1 MTVYR
6 SKVDVWLVAL
16 SVGIMAAACVPGLFF
31 DFSWGALTAC
41 LLSLALVVSV
51 VFSIRYEI
59 SGDKLRV
66 VCCWIFIETFD
77 IHKITSVKPTRT
89 ILSSP
94 AASLDRIEVCAGR
107 RSVVIS
113 PRSKQPRY
121 LQPIITQYFIDN
133 KSEIWLLF
141 LIAHS
146 KR

>member
-31 DFSWGALTAC
+31 DFSWTAC
-41 LLSLALVVSV
+41 LLSRALVGSV

-94 AASLDRIEVCAGR
+94 AASLDRIEVRAGR

-113 PRSKQPRY
+113 PRSKHQFVKQLLDINPS
-121 LQPIITQYFIDN
+121 IDV
-133 KSEIWLLF
+133 IGLL
-141 LIAHS
+141 S
-146 KR
+146 

>member
-1 MTVYR
+1 MRAGAVLR
-6 SKVDVWLVAL
+6 
-16 SVGIMAAACVPGLFF
+16 
-31 DFSWGALTAC
+31 FSWGALTAC

-94 AASLDRIEVCAGR
+94 AASLDRIEVRAGR

-113 PRSKQPRY
+113 PRDKQAFVGHLLAVNPA
-121 LQPIITQYFIDN
+121 I
-133 KSEIWLLF
+133 SVEI
-141 LIAHS
+141 
-146 KR
+146 

>member
-6 SKVDVWLVAL
+6 SKVDMWLVAL

-94 AASLDRIEVCAGR
+94 LDRIEVCAGR

-113 PRSKQPRY
+113 PRSKHQFVKQLLDINPS
-121 LQPIITQYFIDN
+121 IDV
-133 KSEIWLLF
+133 IGLL
-141 LIAHS
+141 S
-146 KR
+146 

>member
-16 SVGIMAAACVPGLFF
+16 SVGIMAAACVPGLFS

-66 VCCWIFIETFD
+66 VCC
-77 IHKITSVKPTRT
+77 
-89 ILSSP
+89 
-94 AASLDRIEVCAGR
+94 
-107 RSVVIS
+107 
-113 PRSKQPRY
+113 
-121 LQPIITQYFIDN
+121 
-133 KSEIWLLF
+133 
-141 LIAHS
+141 
-146 KR
+146 

>member
-31 DFSWGALTAC
+31 DFSWGAL
-41 LLSLALVVSV
+41 SLALVVSV
-51 VFSIRYEI
+51 MFSIRYEI

-94 AASLDRIEVCAGR
+94 AASLDRIEVRAGR

-113 PRSKQPRY
+113 PRSKHQFVKQLLDINPS
-121 LQPIITQYFIDN
+121 IDV
-133 KSEIWLLF
+133 IGLL
-141 LIAHS
+141 S
-146 KR
+146 

>member
-41 LLSLALVVSV
+41 LLALVVSV
-51 VFSIRYEI
+51 MFSIRYEI

-94 AASLDRIEVCAGR
+94 AASLDRIEVRAGR

-113 PRSKQPRY
+113 PRDKQAFVGHLLAVNPA
-121 LQPIITQYFIDN
+121 I
-133 KSEIWLLF
+133 SVEI
-141 LIAHS
+141 
-146 KR
+146 

>member
-41 LLSLALVVSV
+41 LLSLAMVVSGV
-51 VFSIRYEI
+51 VSIRYEI
-59 SGDKLRV
+59 SCDKLRV
-66 VCCWIFIETFD
+66 VCCWIFSEPFD
-77 IHKITSVKPTRT
+77 IHNITSVKPTRT

-94 AASLDRIEVCAGR
+94 AASLDRIEVRAGR

-113 PRSKQPRY
+113 PRSKHQFVKQLLDINPS
-121 LQPIITQYFIDN
+121 IDV
-133 KSEIWLLF
+133 IGLL
-141 LIAHS
+141 S
-146 KR
+146 

>member
-77 IHKITSVKPTRT
+77 IHKIT

-94 AASLDRIEVCAGR
+94 AASLDRIEVRAGR
-107 RSVVIS
+107 RAVVIS
-113 PRSKQPRY
+113 PRDKQAFVKQLLDINPS
-121 LQPIITQYFIDN
+121 IDV
-133 KSEIWLLF
+133 IGLL
-141 LIAHS
+141 S
-146 KR
+146 

>member
-1 MTVYR
+1 MTVYQ

-94 AASLDRIEVCAGR
+94 AASLDRIEVRAGR

-113 PRSKQPRY
+113 PRSKHQFVKQLLDINPS
-121 LQPIITQYFIDN
+121 IDV
-133 KSEIWLLF
+133 IGLL
-141 LIAHS
+141 S
-146 KR
+146 

>member
-31 DFSWGALTAC
+31 GALTAC

-51 VFSIRYEI
+51 MFSIRYEI

-89 ILSSP
+89 IISSP
-94 AASLDRIEVCAGR
+94 AASLDRIEVRAGR

-113 PRSKQPRY
+113 PRSKHQFVKQLLDINPS
-121 LQPIITQYFIDN
+121 IDV
-133 KSEIWLLF
+133 IGLL
-141 LIAHS
+141 S
-146 KR
+146 